1 MQSIFVS
8 ISNCVFYYKKWK
20 VKMNTSTSAIHVA
33 TSKKHTV
40 KDSKSEELHLR
51 LLSKWVK
58 SNFTRNVSSKYYYT
72 ILTHRT
78 LWCGACCW
86 LVFKIAYLLRRYYY
100 VCWNCFYFFCQKRSQ
115 KKLSSN
121 KVLSC
126 RIVTWLAS
134 RVKNVF
140 LYLADIFWLQT
151 NTIVTFWS
159 KNLYVYIQNAFFF
172 LEIFR

>member
-1 MQSIFVS
+1 MK
-8 ISNCVFYYKKWK
+8 NCTCGYCQNEW
-20 VKMNTSTSAIHVA
+20 NLI
-33 TSKKHTV
+33 
-40 KDSKSEELHLR
+40 
-51 LLSKWVK
+51 LLD
-58 SNFTRNVSSKYYYT
+58 RYVSSKYYYT

-100 VCWNCFYFFCQKRSQ
+100 VCWNCFYFFVKREAK

>member
-1 MQSIFVS
+1 M
-8 ISNCVFYYKKWK
+8 YYKKWK

-51 LLSKWVK
+51 LLSKSVK
-58 SNFTRNVSSKYYYT
+58 SNFTRYVSSKYYYT

-100 VCWNCFYFFCQKRSQ
+100 VC
-115 KKLSSN
+115 
-121 KVLSC
+121 
-126 RIVTWLAS
+126 
-134 RVKNVF
+134 
-140 LYLADIFWLQT
+140 
-151 NTIVTFWS
+151 
-159 KNLYVYIQNAFFF
+159 
-172 LEIFR
+172 